1 MNEYRKPSETISNI
15 GLADNEAIGE
25 NDYVQRLRNVPQV
38 KLPLIDLG
46 EVENARDGELDLSLI
61 HIS

>member
-25 NDYVQRLRNVPQV
+25 NDYVQRL
-38 KLPLIDLG
+38 
-46 EVENARDGELDLSLI
+46 
-61 HIS
+61 